1 MDKIVSEMTSRA
13 FVAPSSATKDDS
25 PLSSADVRTIV
36 IIIKINCQRDQY
48 HQVKAKLEG
57 QATAMMGVTLLN
69 LGIFTLDS
77 SSSSPS
83 SSSSSSSLW
92 SSGAGLYH
100 KGQVG
105 YGGFL
110 GLKVLSY
117 DFSRHLIPGGS
128 ERPVLRYQFVRAED
142 VKWT

>member
-69 LGIFTLDS
+69 LGT
-77 SSSSPS
+77 
-83 SSSSSSSLW
+83 
-92 SSGAGLYH
+92 
-100 KGQVG
+100 
-105 YGGFL
+105 
-110 GLKVLSY
+110 VLTKHCFHY
-117 DFSRHLIPGGS
+117 DQLSIIIITINHHHHHQ
-128 ERPVLRYQFVRAED
+128 E
-142 VKWT
+142 

>member
-83 SSSSSSSLW
+83 SSSSSSS
-92 SSGAGLYH
+92 SRSGMRTGVWEGMRGGAPVTAAGLA
-100 KGQVG
+100 
-105 YGGFL
+105 
-110 GLKVLSY
+110 KVSSSSSSSPSLSL
-117 DFSRHLIPGGS
+117 SLSP
-128 ERPVLRYQFVRAED
+128 
-142 VKWT
+142 